1 MATLKFTPSNRSDLS
16 QVPITEGQFILTND
30 TNESFYDVAYDIRFK
45 TSSFVVLDTDADRFK
60 LSNNDKASAGK
71 VYYVK
76 ATQLFYTWTQEKSWN
91 NVIASQEIGKVI
103 GDYKNIT
110 PTTLVK
116 GEERFAPLTI
126 ASQVYTDD
134 GETVEAKVRQ
144 ISHISSSFD
153 SIVVTQK
160 GKTFKIPVPFEGY
173 FNYPNAML
181 VYVGT
186 VQIYPNRYSV
196 ENNNI
201 TFQEDIE
208 VNRTINF
215 QFIYNTQAP
224 KLETMNFI
232 DGAYIAK
239 GSIPIDRMVKYSND
253 YMTNDTTAVAT
264 SAAVKG
270 LYDVMANL
278 MDRSAI
284 VIRCTTKDDPGHM
297 GTTLSDDYK
306 LIDGNILL
314 TRFHTDV
321 SDNATITVGGVAYP
335 IFVGANPVKTG
346 QIKANDELSLQFD
359 SKVNRLYVTNGMP
372 YLIDSTTYTYTA
384 TADGETNIKFD
395 SLNYNPGTDKLE
407 VFQDGIRL
415 TEGINYKFS
424 ETSKSI
430 VLLGYSTDKG
440 DTFELVVYKV
450 SRSRG
455 SNNQVTIYR
464 PELDESVN
472 RFRDELV
479 AFKKDIQKAD
489 ERSLSVIFPKYGVET
504 DLGDC
509 TIVGIDNTN
518 WFMVDCFSESTQ
530 AFQTITRC
538 MNENQITKFKFIL
551 ITHFH
556 EDHYGNLEKL
566 ITGKK
571 VEKVYLPD
579 VSKTAFT
586 SGPNGISQSV
596 LQSLYNK
603 YNNLCNANG
612 VTCEVAPN
620 GLQAFNGAELTFY
633 NNSQADYDYYKT
645 GNKANNNYNNLSIGL
660 LISYIGRNVVLEGDC
675 LTEAMQNTAK
685 YVPSNVDLLKSHH
698 HGITEMPAAYRKI
711 SPTDVVVTANS
722 KQLRGNTVGHNYQVT
737 LSELGANIYGLGDQ
751 VEDVKIKY
759 TSKNNS
765 VIYNSN
771 LLRDG
776 VNMQG
781 SALDI
786 YLDKSYTGAYRTG
799 DKEKPFNNLSDV
811 IRFAHS
817 NNHSDINVIIK
828 AGDYTTDEQ
837 LNDYADSGNRT
848 GVVIKNIQSHLEFKR
863 DGSGNVIL
871 PPLIIKD
878 SKYVGFENIQ
888 FKVYPTVLSD
898 TDYANVIMSNT
909 TGKFERCVFANSVVV
924 RDRFSHIV
932 ATDSANII
940 CNNITLNGS
949 ARSGLVTNPNSN
961 ITVGGDTNTANNVY
975 YVMNTSGGGT
985 ILVNTPFNWNT
996 TVVPSNGNTIFR
1008 PYASAPKISGI
1019 TKGQI
1024 SPGWSPYGGVQYY
1037 ISDGQNGWLSVDHF
1051 NIGGNLNGV
1060 PNFAG
1065 QFGYN
1070 RSTKTLKF
1078 ALDNKANSDWLE
1090 LANVETITESIEA
1103 IRQVANRANSN
1114 ASDIATNLIRYM
1126 ELQTGYRVWTT
1137 GAVFAKGEKFIS
1149 EGKAYQVVSDNV
1161 VNVSDNNARTLS
1173 NNSNIIGT
1181 IINLEGNSAVQY
1193 FDRDD
1198 AHLIGEVVLL
1208 PYKADGYV
1216 LANGAEVAKSRYPR
1230 LYDFVEKNSLWTTD
1244 TSKRG
1249 LFRKSGNDKFFLP
1262 DYRYVYLKADVDT
1275 ADIGKFSASVAPK
1288 ITGKINMT
1296 YVTNGS
1302 RVQTDEAE
1310 GCLAS
1315 SAKWGS
1321 TISNTKVLDNVNS
1334 SNGITLDASRSSSVY
1349 SGTANSIHPDHIN
1362 LYPMI
1367 KF

>member
-1 MATLKFTPSNRSDLS
+1 MATLKFTPSNRADLS

-30 TNESFYDVAYDIRFK
+30 TNEAFYDVAYDIRFK
-45 TSSFVVLDTDADRFK
+45 TSSFVALDTDADRFK

-76 ATQLFYTWTQEKSWN
+76 GTQLFYTWTQEKNWN
-91 NVIASQEIGKVI
+91 NVIASQEISKVI

-134 GETVEAKVRQ
+134 GETVESKVRQ

-153 SIVVTQK
+153 SIVVTKK
-160 GKTFKIPVPFEGY
+160 GKTFNIPVPFEGY

-181 VYVGT
+181 VYIGT

-196 ENNNI
+196 ENNTI
-201 TFQEDIE
+201 TFQEEVDI
-208 VNRTINF
+208 NRTINF

-239 GSIPIDRMVKYSND
+239 GTIPIDRMVKYSND

-284 VIRCTTKDDPGHM
+284 VIRCTTKDDNSHM
-297 GTTLSDDYK
+297 GTNLSDYYK

-314 TRFHTDV
+314 TRFHADV
-321 SDNATITVGGVAYP
+321 ADNATITVGGVSYP
-335 IFVGANPVKTG
+335 IFVGASPVKAG

-359 SKVNRLYVTNGMP
+359 AKTNRLYVTNGMP

-384 TADGETNIKFD
+384 TSDGESNIKFD
-395 SLNYNPGTDKLE
+395 ALNYNPGTDKLE

-430 VLLGYSTDKG
+430 VLLGYSADKG

-472 RFRDELV
+472 RFRDELA

-489 ERSLSVIFPKYGVET
+489 EKSLSVIFPKYGAET
-504 DLGDC
+504 DIGDC
-509 TIVGIDNTN
+509 TIVGIDNAN
-518 WFMVDCFSESTQ
+518 WFMVDCFGESNQ
-530 AFQTITRC
+530 SFQSITRC
-538 MNENQITKFKFIL
+538 MDENQITKFKFIL

-556 EDHYGNLEKL
+556 ADHYGNLEKL

-586 SGPNGISQSV
+586 SGPNGVSQSV

-603 YNNLCNANG
+603 YNNLCLSNNIP
-612 VTCEVAPN
+612 CEVAPN

-660 LISYIGRNVVLEGDC
+660 LVSYIGRNVVLEGDC
-675 LTEAMQNTAK
+675 LTEGMQNTAK

-698 HGITEMPAAYRKI
+698 HGITEMPAVYRKI
-711 SPTDVVVTANS
+711 SPTDVVVTANA

-751 VEDVKIKY
+751 VEDIKITY

-765 VIYNSN
+765 VNYNSRI
-771 LLRDG
+771 LRDG

-786 YLDKSYTGAYRTG
+786 YLDQSYTGNYRTG
-799 DKEKPFNNLSDV
+799 DKETPFNNLSDV
-811 IRFAHS
+811 IRFVHS
-817 NNHSDINVIIK
+817 NNYSDINVNIK
-828 AGDYTTDEQ
+828 SGDYTGDDH
-837 LNDYADSGNRT
+837 LNDFADSGTRT
-848 GVVIKNIQSHLEFKR
+848 GVVIKNIQSHVEFKR
-863 DGSGNVIL
+863 DGSGNVFL

-888 FKVYPTVLSD
+888 FKVYPTVASD
-898 TDYANVIMSNT
+898 TDYANIVMSNT
-909 TGKFERCVFANSVVV
+909 NGRFERCTFNNSVVL
-924 RDRFSHIV
+924 RDRFTHILV
-932 ATDSANII
+932 TDGSNAV

-949 ARSGLVTNPNSN
+949 ARSGLATSPNSN

-1008 PYASAPKISGI
+1008 PYVTPPKLSGI

-1024 SPGWSPYGGVQYY
+1024 APGWAPYGGVQYY
-1037 ISDGQNGWLSVDHF
+1037 IADGQNGWLSVDHF
-1051 NIGGNLNGV
+1051 NIGGNLSGT

-1070 RSTKTLKF
+1070 RATKTLKF
-1078 ALDNKANSDWLE
+1078 ALDNKSNNDWLE
-1090 LANVETITESIEA
+1090 LANVSTVSETMESI
-1103 IRQVANRANSN
+1103 RQIAQTANS
-1114 ASDIATNLIRYM
+1114 SVETMATTLIKAIEM
-1126 ELQTGYRVWTT
+1126 QSGYRIWNTNAKFV
-1137 GAVFAKGEKFIS
+1137 KGEKFIY
-1149 EGKAYQVVSDNV
+1149 EGKAYQVVS
-1161 VNVSDNNARTLS
+1161 NNAVFVNNNNATTLK
-1173 NNSNIIGT
+1173 NNSNVIGG
-1181 IINLEGNSAVQY
+1181 IINLEGNSTVQY
-1193 FDRDD
+1193 FDKDD
-1198 AHLIGEVVLL
+1198 NHLIGELVLL
-1208 PYKADGYV
+1208 PYKPDGYV
-1216 LANGAEVAKSRYPR
+1216 LANGAEVTIARYPR
-1230 LYDFVEKNSLWTTD
+1230 LYEFVEKNSLWTTD
-1244 TSKRG
+1244 VNKKG
-1249 LFRKSGNDKFFLP
+1249 LFRKSGTDKFFLP
-1262 DYRYVYLKADVDT
+1262 DYRYVYLKADIDSP
-1275 ADIGKFSASVAPK
+1275 DIGNYVTSSAPN
-1288 ITGKINMT
+1288 ITGEMAIRTQGQIGIEEASGAFVKDSDSTNTGANMET
-1296 YVTNGS
+1296 FNKQYFGKK
-1302 RVQTDEAE
+1302 
-1310 GCLAS
+1310 L
-1315 SAKWGS
+1315 KF
-1321 TISNTKVLDNVNS
+1321 
-1334 SNGITLDASRSSSVY
+1334 DASRSSEVY
-1349 SGTANSIHPDHIN
+1349 SSNSRSIHPDHIN
-1362 LYPMI
+1362 LYPMM

>member
-1 MATLKFTPSNRSDLS
+1 MATLKFTPSNRADLS

-30 TNESFYDVAYDIRFK
+30 TNEAFYDVAYDIRFK
-45 TSSFVVLDTDADRFK
+45 TSSFVALDTDADRFK

-76 ATQLFYTWTQEKSWN
+76 GTQLFYTWTQEKNWN
-91 NVIASQEIGKVI
+91 NVIASQEISKVI

-134 GETVEAKVRQ
+134 GETVESKVRQ

-153 SIVVTQK
+153 SIVVTKK
-160 GKTFKIPVPFEGY
+160 GKTFNIPVPFEGY
-173 FNYPNAML
+173 FNYPNTML
-181 VYVGT
+181 VYIGT

-196 ENNNI
+196 ENNTI
-201 TFQEDIE
+201 TFQEEVDI
-208 VNRTINF
+208 NRTINF

-239 GSIPIDRMVKYSND
+239 GTIPIDRMVKYSND

-284 VIRCTTKDDPGHM
+284 VIRCTTKDDNSHM
-297 GTTLSDDYK
+297 GTNLSDDYK

-314 TRFHTDV
+314 TRFHADV
-321 SDNATITVGGVAYP
+321 ADNATITVGGVSYP
-335 IFVGANPVKTG
+335 IFVGANPVKAG

-359 SKVNRLYVTNGMP
+359 SKSNRLYVTNGMP

-384 TADGETNIKFD
+384 TTDGESSIKFD
-395 SLNYNPGTDKLE
+395 ALNYNPGTDKLE

-430 VLLGYSTDKG
+430 VLLGYSADKG

-472 RFRDELV
+472 NFRNELT
-479 AFKKDIQKAD
+479 AFKKEIQKAD
-489 ERSLSVIFPKYGVET
+489 EKSLSVIFPKYGAET

-518 WFMVDCFSESTQ
+518 WFIVDCFSESNQ
-530 AFQTITRC
+530 SFQSITRC
-538 MNENQITKFKFIL
+538 MDENQITKFKFIL

-556 EDHYGNLEKL
+556 ADHYGNLEKL

-603 YNNLCNANG
+603 YNNLCESNNIP
-612 VTCEVAPN
+612 CEVAPN
-620 GLQAFNGAELTFY
+620 GLQTFNGAELTFY
-633 NNSQADYDYYKT
+633 NNSQADYDYYRT

-660 LISYIGRNVVLEGDC
+660 LVSYIGRNVVLEGDC
-675 LTEAMQNTAK
+675 LTEGMQNTAK
-685 YVPSNVDLLKSHH
+685 YVPSNADLLKSHH
-698 HGITEMPAAYRKI
+698 HGITEMPAVYRKI
-711 SPTDVVVTANS
+711 SPTDVVVTANA

-737 LSELGANIYGLGDQ
+737 LSELGSNIYGLGDQ
-751 VEDVKIKY
+751 VEDIKITY

-765 VIYNSN
+765 VSYNSRI
-771 LLRDG
+771 LRDG

-786 YLDKSYTGAYRTG
+786 YLDQSYTGNYKTG
-799 DKEKPFNNLSDV
+799 DKETPFNNLSDV
-811 IRFAHS
+811 IRFVHS
-817 NNHSDINVIIK
+817 NNYSDINVNIK
-828 AGDYTTDEQ
+828 SGDYTGDDH
-837 LNDYADSGNRT
+837 LNDFADSGTRT
-848 GVVIKNIQSHLEFKR
+848 GVVIKNLQSHLEFKR
-863 DGSGNVIL
+863 DGSGNVFL

-878 SKYVGFENIQ
+878 SKY
-888 FKVYPTVLSD
+888 
-898 TDYANVIMSNT
+898 
-909 TGKFERCVFANSVVV
+909 
-924 RDRFSHIV
+924 
-932 ATDSANII
+932 
-940 CNNITLNGS
+940 ITLNGS
-949 ARSGLVTNPNSN
+949 ARSGLATSPNSN

-1008 PYASAPKISGI
+1008 PYVTPPKLSGI

-1024 SPGWSPYGGVQYY
+1024 APGWAPYGGVQYY
-1037 ISDGQNGWLSVDHF
+1037 IADGQNGWLSVDHF
-1051 NIGGNLNGV
+1051 NIGGNLSGT

-1078 ALDNKANSDWLE
+1078 ALDNKSNNDWLE
-1090 LANVETITESIEA
+1090 LANVSTVSETMESI
-1103 IRQVANRANSN
+1103 RQIAQTANS
-1114 ASDIATNLIRYM
+1114 SVETMATTLIKAIEM
-1126 ELQTGYRVWTT
+1126 QSGYRIWNNNAKFV
-1137 GAVFAKGEKFIS
+1137 KGEKFIY
-1149 EGKAYQVVSDNV
+1149 EGKAYQVVS
-1161 VNVSDNNARTLS
+1161 NNAVFVNNNNANTLK
-1173 NNSNIIGT
+1173 NNSNVIGS
-1181 IINLEGNSAVQY
+1181 IINLEGNSTVQY
-1193 FDRDD
+1193 FDKDD
-1198 AHLIGEVVLL
+1198 NHLIGELVLL
-1208 PYKADGYV
+1208 PYKPDGYV
-1216 LANGAEVAKSRYPR
+1216 LANGGEVSISRYPR
-1230 LYDFVEKNSLWTTD
+1230 LYEFAEKNSLWTTD
-1244 TSKRG
+1244 VNKRG
-1249 LFRKSGNDKFFLP
+1249 LFRKSGTDKFFLP
-1262 DYRYVYLKADVDT
+1262 NYTYVYLKADVDT
-1275 ADIGKFSASVAPK
+1275 PDIGNFVTSSAPK
-1288 ITGKINMT
+1288 ITGEMAIRTGGQIGIEYASGAFVKDSDP
-1296 YVTNGS
+1296 TNTGA
-1302 RVQTDEAE
+1302 QIETLNKQYFGKLLKFD
-1310 GCLAS
+1310 AS
-1315 SAKWGS
+1315 
-1321 TISNTKVLDNVNS
+1321 NS
-1334 SNGITLDASRSSSVY
+1334 SNVY
-1349 SGTANSIHPDHIN
+1349 SSNDPHIHPDHIN
-1362 LYPMI
+1362 LYPMM